1 MGEFKSC
8 FRQFAFY
15 DRTGIEEYLEHMA
28 LRGWKVVKTN
38 LYVWKFERIEPQ
50 KLRCNVSYFPKASMY
65 DPKPTDE
72 QEDFVEL
79 CKHAGWELAAEKGE
93 LKVFYNEDENAVPI
107 ETDPLVELQSIK
119 KACRENFVLVYL
131 IFLYSGLTILG
142 TGLFRFFSNRIDFL
156 SNDCAMLSIPCAFC
170 HIVVVLSELM
180 RYTSWC
186 KRAQKVAEENGEFV
200 KTRCVSNMLIVV
212 SALAFAG
219 CGFIWGALAG
229 GKVMFAGV
237 LVGVLIIAT
246 LIVLIISTILRKS
259 KVSAKINHGITYGL
273 AAVAG
278 IVCVIFISNYIES
291 NYDKKDNVDSSVLIS
306 VEKVRDTR
314 EEDGFK
320 YIDRAYTVTTV
331 KADFVYDFVK
341 SELLKVNKDAYSED
355 VDGNIHYAKYQE
367 VDGGKWNVDKAYQ
380 SFEAGESTEEYVL
393 CKDNVIVKITDIQS
407 EEDIELILSRV
418 FE

>member
-28 LRGWKVVKTN
+28 LRGWKVIKTN

-93 LKVFYNEDENAVPI
+93 LKVFYNEDETAVPI

-119 KACRENFVLVYL
+119 KACRENFVLVYIL
-131 IFLYSGLTILG
+131 NLFSGFVQLG
-142 TGLFRFFSNRIDFL
+142 TGLFRYFFNKMDFL
-156 SNDCAMLSIPCAFC
+156 SNDCAMFSIPFA
-170 HIVVVLSELM
+170 ILVILITSVELI
-180 RYTSWC
+180 RYAGWC
-186 KRAQKVAEENGEFV
+186 EKAKKAAEESGEFV
-200 KTRCVSNMLIVV
+200 KTRCVSNMVIVV
-212 SALAFAG
+212 GALVFVG
-219 CGFIWGALAG
+219 CGFLWGAIAG
-229 GKVMFAGV
+229 GKVIVVGI
-237 LVGVLIIAT
+237 LVGALITAT
-246 LIVLIISTILRKS
+246 VICVVISTLMRKA
-259 KVSAKINHGITYGL
+259 KVPAKVNHIITYGL
-273 AAVAG
+273 SVVVALL
-278 IVCVIFISNYIES
+278 CVIFIVNYIER
-291 NYDKKDNVDSSVLIS
+291 NYDKKDNVDSSILLS

-331 KADFVYDFVK
+331 KADFIYDYVKKELIKTDKSTYSVDVYDNV
-341 SELLKVNKDAYSED
+341 
-355 VDGNIHYAKYQE
+355 HYAEYHE
-367 VDGGKWNVDKAYQ
+367 IDSGKWNVDKAYQ
-380 SFEAGESTEEYVL
+380 TFDLGEPCEEYVL

-407 EEDIELILSRV
+407 EEDIDLILSRV

>member
-28 LRGWKVVKTN
+28 LRGWKVIKTN

-93 LKVFYNEDENAVPI
+93 LKVFYNEDETAVPI

-131 IFLYSGLTILG
+131 LFLYSGLAILG
-142 TGLFRFFSNRIDFL
+142 TGLLRFFLNRIDFL

-170 HIVVVLSELM
+170 VIVVVLTELL
-180 RYTSWC
+180 RYTNWC

-212 SALAFAG
+212 SALVFAG
-219 CGFIWGALAG
+219 CGFIWGALEG

-246 LIVLIISTILRKS
+246 LIVLVITTIMRKS
-259 KVSAKINHGITYGL
+259 KVPAKINHGITYGL
-273 AAVAG
+273 AALIG
-278 IVCVIFISNYIES
+278 IVCVNFLSNYIQH
-291 NYDKKDNVDSSVLIS
+291 NYDKKDNVNSSVLIS

-314 EEDGFK
+314 EEDGFE

-331 KADFVYDFVK
+331 KAGFVYDFVK
-341 SELLKVNKDAYSED
+341 TELLKTDKSAYSID
-355 VDGNIHYAKYQE
+355 VNGNTDYDEYREING
-367 VDGGKWNVDKAYQ
+367 DKWNMDKVYQ
-380 SFEAGESTEEYVL
+380 MYTGDEPCEEYVL
-393 CKDNVIVKITDIQS
+393 CKDNVIIKITSLQS
-407 EEDIELILSRV
+407 EEDIEMILNKT
-418 FE
+418 FN

>member
-15 DRTGIEEYLEHMA
+15 DRTGIEEYLEDMA

-38 LYVWKFERIEPQ
+38 LYVWKFEKIEPQ
-50 KLRCNVSYFPKASMY
+50 KLRFNVSYFPKASMY

-107 ETDPLVELQSIK
+107 ETDPLIELQSIK
-119 KACRENFVLVYL
+119 KACSENFVLVYL
-131 IFLYSGLTILG
+131 LNLFTGLVLLG
-142 TGLFRFFSNRIDFL
+142 TGLFRFFFNKIDFL
-156 SNDCAMLSIPCAFC
+156 SNDCAMLSVPCALC
-170 HIVVVLSELM
+170 VIGGVLSELL
-180 RYTSWC
+180 RYTNWC
-186 KRAQKVAEENGEFV
+186 KRAKKVAEEKGEFV
-200 KTRCVSNMLIVV
+200 KTRCVNNMVIVV

-219 CGFIWGALAG
+219 CGFIWGANAG
-229 GKVMFAGV
+229 GKVMVAGV
-237 LVGVLIIAT
+237 LVGAMVIAT
-246 LIVLIISTILRKS
+246 VICIVISTIMRNS
-259 KVSAKINHGITYGL
+259 KVLAKINQVVTYGM
-273 AAVAG
+273 AIVVA
-278 IVCVIFISNYIES
+278 ILCVIFISKYIGNNYG
-291 NYDKKDNVDSSVLIS
+291 KKDNVDSSVLIS

-314 EEDGFK
+314 EENGFK

-341 SELLKVNKDAYSED
+341 SELLKVNKDSYSED

-367 VDGGKWNVDKAYQ
+367 VDGSKWNVDKAYQ

-407 EEDIELILSRV
+407 EEDMEIILSRV